1 MHLCKCH
8 IRIHSRKKFSLILLL
23 GLQFPLVNLAQSIV
37 ANGGFE
43 DENTCTELKA
53 KCAPEAWFIYS
64 REQRYINSPNYA
76 YKGNYFV
83 SMIML
88 NRTEK
93 AKRTFIESKL
103 LCTLQPG
110 HEYKIEMMVRTDKVE
125 KDLLNVLLREQDM
138 FLVRQWPEMLSD
150 PTKVLSYSDVQPS
163 EKKGWNKVSFQ
174 FKATGNERWLI
185 IGHLSEQE
193 NIANYKGFDGYGNLL
208 YYIDEVRMDP
218 LDPNEKI
225 CPDYEA
231 NKAAL
236 YDINE
241 RHSLFDEKMIRM
253 KDSIYNPK
261 RIAKPMP
268 PPPKIDTLL
277 LSDILF
283 DLDKSTLNPKFTFE
297 LDKMA
302 DQIKTKSFKHLII
315 VGHTDSIGSDT
326 YNQQL
331 SENRANTI
339 FNYLIQQKGF
349 DATLME
355 HKGEG
360 EKRPVAGNSTE
371 IGRQKNRRVELILFR
386 QD

>member
-1 MHLCKCH
+1 MHLNKCH
-8 IRIHSRKKFSLILLL
+8 INFLFRKTAFIVFFAI
-23 GLQFPLVNLAQSIV
+23 QFPFVNYSQSIV

-53 KCAPEAWFIYS
+53 KCAPEAWFIFS
-64 REQRYINSPNYA
+64 KDQRYIKSPNYA
-76 YKGNYFV
+76 FNGNYFV

-103 LCTLQPG
+103 LCTLQAG
-110 HEYKIEMMVRTDKVE
+110 HEYKIEMMVRAEKVE
-125 KDLLNVLLREQDM
+125 KELLNVILREQDM
-138 FLVRQWPEMLSD
+138 FLVRQWPEMLVD
-150 PTKVLSYSDVQPS
+150 PSKIFSYSDVQAAS
-163 EKKGWNKVSFQ
+163 KKGWNKVTFQ
-174 FKATGNERWLI
+174 FKADGRERWLI

-193 NIANYKGFDGYGNLL
+193 NVASYKGYDGFGNLL
-208 YYIDEVRMDP
+208 YYIDDVTMSP
-218 LDPNEKI
+218 VDPNEQI

-231 NKAAL
+231 NKTAL
-236 YDINE
+236 YEINE

-261 RIAKPMP
+261 RIAKPLP

-283 DLDKSTLNPKFTFE
+283 ELDKSTLNPKFTSE

-302 DQIKTKSFKHLII
+302 EQIKAKSFNHLII
-315 VGHTDSIGSDT
+315 VGHTDSIGSDS

-331 SENRANTI
+331 SENRATTI
-339 FNYLIQQKGF
+339 FNYLAQQKGF
-349 DATLME
+349 DPTLME
-355 HKGEG
+355 HRGEG
-360 EKRPVAGNSTE
+360 EKRPVVSNSTE
-371 IGRQKNRRVELILFR
+371 TGRQRNRRVELILFR